1 MTVVWGRLVFK
12 PDNLYFFALEIYKPF
27 FNEGIDEGIDKQ

>member
-12 PDNLYFFALEIYKPF
+12 PGNLYFLALEIYKPF
-27 FNEGIDEGIDKQ
+27 FNEGIDKQ